1 MPEVRVIQP
10 IAEQAKK
17 QRVAAYA
24 RVSSDSADQLNSFA
38 TQVEYY
44 TSTIQAADE
53 WEFAGLYA
61 DEGVTGT
68 TADKREDFQRLL
80 HDCRAGKIDRI
91 LVKSISRFARNTL
104 DCIQTVRELKQ
115 LGVAVVFEKE
125 GIDTGSMGSE
135 MLLSIL
141 GAAAQEES
149 LSISQNLKWSYQK
162 RMRSGDFITCS
173 APLGYF
179 LKGNT
184 LVPDPQEVPIVKHIF
199 ASYLAGKSM
208 NEIATDLNNMELQAA
223 IRFSDRWNRTS
234 LRYILTNEKYI
245 GDALVQ
251 KNFTPNEIPLRKVRN
266 NGQMPK
272 YYIQESHPA
281 IISREAFEI
290 VQRLLDEK
298 VELHTAKTAIHTFPL
313 SRNIGNVSAVSSA
326 QIYSPYSYS
335 GGIAGSND
343 GIIRNC
349 YNIGSVSAASS
360 ASSSPYSY
368 SGGIAGIS
376 NAAISNCYNTGS
388 VSSSTTTSSDSY
400 SYSGGI
406 VGSSNTEIR
415 NCYNRGD
422 TTINKELGCGIAY
435 LESEATIMDSYYLA
449 DTGRHTT
456 GAVSLTNAQM
466 QLSSTFRGFDF
477 DGVWIQNKDYEYPYP
492 QLRDNPQNMQEV
504 VELIRLVSPPNKLAY
519 FQGDEL
525 DTTGGMIEV
534 LYVSGNAER
543 FSITPDM
550 VSGYDSSRLETQTLT
565 VTYRGHTTTFDIIV
579 SVRPKVV
586 GMELLSGP
594 DTTSFVKGTAFD
606 FSGTQINVV
615 YDNGGS
621 AVLDVTDDMLSGA
634 DISQVGEQ
642 TVTVTFE
649 GYTATF
655 IITVLPVEME
665 SLELTT
671 LPKKTEYLEGEELDT
686 TGLTLTARYN
696 NGDERVITYGYT
708 VTGYSPEPGTHTV
721 TVEYSTKTAT
731 FEVKV
736 KAKSVVSLEITQM
749 PDKTE
754 YFEGEEFDP
763 TGLIVTATYDNGDK
777 QAVTDYTY
785 SGFDGKAG
793 LKAIVVSYCGKTA
806 AFSVKIQVRTVISLR
821 IVQQPDKVLYL
832 EGEDFDPTGLIVEA
846 TYSDGK
852 TETVT
857 DYELSGFSSTEGLKS
872 IAVMYGG
879 KIVSFTV
886 TVMKTALEDLR
897 ITYPTKLTYY
907 IGEAFDASGMVVTA
921 CYSNGKE
928 IQVTD
933 YTVEGFD
940 SSTEGHKTLT
950 VSYGGLTRAFVVT
963 VIPRPIP
970 AASFTVE
977 TVSGRPGEV
986 VKVTVSVEKNPGLAG
1001 FRHTLTF
1008 DAAALRLEDVVMEGS
1023 FAEGTLVLNEEQTAQ
1038 GQVTLVWF
1046 QTSDNLESGAV
1057 YTLTFT
1063 ILEEAEGE
1071 YPITLTFDDWDNGNA
1086 AGENVLFQKQ
1096 DGMVEALAYWLG
1108 DVTEDRQL
1116 TMKDV
1121 LLLAQVVSGQDI
1133 KLTENQQLAADVNEN
1148 GAIDI
1153 HDVILL
1159 SQWLLDEPIGNEVMN
1174 I

>member
-1 MPEVRVIQP
+1 MKFAKRLLAVVLTTALLALNLPGTAPAVQAAGEESDEFIPVRTIEDLYNIRDDLNANYRLMNDIDLTEATAKGGDWDFMGNGWNPIGSNDVYGDGTFTGIFDGGDHTIKGMRIEV
-10 IAEQAKK
+10 AEWPAGTGDG
-17 QRVAAYA
+17 VYLGLFA
-24 RVSSDSADQLNSFA
+24 RVSGEIRNLHMESGKIENVIGRETVYVGSIAGDSEAAIIGCSNTNSISSGSDSSYSSYCTHYSGGIVGNSSAEIRNCYNIGSVFA
-38 TQVEYY
+38 VSSSNSVY
-44 TSTIQAADE
+44 
-53 WEFAGLYA
+53 
-61 DEGVTGT
+61 
-68 TADKREDFQRLL
+68 
-80 HDCRAGKIDRI
+80 
-91 LVKSISRFARNTL
+91 ARNYSYS
-104 DCIQTVRELKQ
+104 
-115 LGVAVVFEKE
+115 G
-125 GIDTGSMGSE
+125 GIAGSS
-135 MLLSIL
+135 S
-141 GAAAQEES
+141 AT
-149 LSISQNLKWSYQK
+149 ISS
-162 RMRSGDFITCS
+162 C
-173 APLGYF
+173 
-179 LKGNT
+179 
-184 LVPDPQEVPIVKHIF
+184 H
-199 ASYLAGKSM
+199 
-208 NEIATDLNNMELQAA
+208 
-223 IRFSDRWNRTS
+223 
-234 LRYILTNEKYI
+234 
-245 GDALVQ
+245 
-251 KNFTPNEIPLRKVRN
+251 
-266 NGQMPK
+266 
-272 YYIQESHPA
+272 
-281 IISREAFEI
+281 
-290 VQRLLDEK
+290 
-298 VELHTAKTAIHTFPL
+298 
-313 SRNIGNVSAVSSA
+313 NIGNVSAVSSA

-940 SSTEGHKTLT
+940 SSTEGNKTLT

-970 AASFTVE
+970 EASFTVE